1 MNNKRPVPLILITVL
16 LCGVAGSWGCNRQPT
31 RSPNEK
37 RYDFKGKVVVVEK
50 DKHSVTVAHEDI
62 KGYMP
67 AMTMPFAV
75 KDDWVFD
82 VLVPGDQV
90 SAVYVVDG
98 TKSWL
103 EELVITKESS
113 AAASPVPGQ
122 VVEAKA
128 GDEVPNYGLVNQDGK
143 VIRVHDYKGK
153 TLLLTFIFTRCQDP
167 DQCTLMSSN
176 FATIDQELQKQ
187 SEIYSKTHL
196 LSISFDPEYDTP
208 KVLRSYGAAYTGR
221 YTDET
226 FAHWEFATGTADE
239 VKGIAQFFGLR
250 YYKDTQ
256 SGKDQVIH
264 SLRTAVVGPDSKI
277 VKVFRGNDWNPEEVV
292 KELQNLARIK

>member
-1 MNNKRPVPLILITVL
+1 MKNTKPFTLILIVVL
-16 LCGVAGSWGCNRQPT
+16 IAVSGFSACNRKPS

-50 DKHSVTVAHEDI
+50 DKQSVTIAHEDI
-62 KGYMP
+62 KDYMP

-75 KDDWVFD
+75 KDSWAFD
-82 VLVPGDQV
+82 VLVPGDLV

-98 TKSWL
+98 TASWL

-113 AAASPVPGQ
+113 GAASPAPGQ
-122 VVEAKA
+122 VVEAKV
-128 GDEVPNYGLVNQDGK
+128 GDEVPNYRLVNQDGK
-143 VIRVHDYKGK
+143 AIRVHDYKGK

-187 SEIYSKTHL
+187 PDVYGKTHL

-226 FAHWEFATGTADE
+226 FAHWEFATGSAEE

-250 YYKDTQ
+250 YYKDTE

-277 VKVFRGNDWNPEEVV
+277 VKVFRGNDWKPEEVV
-292 KELQNLARIK
+292 LDLQSVVK